1 MALYHNSRKQE
12 YRSPYGAVAVGT
24 TVTISLDAP
33 EAERVYLRLWT
44 GSETLIPMTKGE
56 AGRFT
61 AEWIVPETP
70 GLVWY
75 YFRVDTAN
83 GTVFYGADHGGT
95 GKCTDQPE
103 SWQITVYAPQPL
115 PEWYRNAVVYQ
126 IFPDRFARGED
137 WLRCQENAAHPAGW
151 KGTRRMVMQEWN
163 DTPFYCRDEKQRVTR
178 WPFFG
183 GNLQGILKKLP
194 YLKALSVGAIYLN
207 PIFLASSNHKYD
219 TADYLTIDPGFGTE
233 EDFRNL
239 CAQAKEIGIRVILDG
254 VFSHTGDDSV
264 YFNRFGNYP
273 QPGAYGSAPS
283 PYDDWYRF
291 GEAYPAGYECWWGVD
306 SLPDVEELNPGYQEL
321 ICGEDGVIRKW
332 LRLGASGWRLDV
344 ADELPD
350 SFIAAI
356 RRACKT
362 EQKDAL
368 LLGEVWEDASHKISY
383 DRLREYLLGQELDC
397 TMHYPF
403 RDGAVA
409 FLLGQKTA
417 GAFAEEMESIR
428 ENYPETALYG
438 ALNLVGTHDTPR
450 ILTVLGEAP
459 EGRSEAERENYRL
472 PPDKRDMALRRLR
485 LLDELLFA
493 FPGVPRHVPLGQG
506 RRRPS
511 IPC

>member
-1 MALYHNSRKQE
+1 MELYHNSRKQE

-194 YLKALSVGAIYLN
+194 YLKSLGVGAIYLN

-239 CAQAKEIGIRVILDG
+239 CAQSKEMGIRVILDG
-254 VFSHTGDDSV
+254 VFE
-264 YFNRFGNYP
+264 
-273 QPGAYGSAPS
+273 
-283 PYDDWYRF
+283 PYR
-291 GEAYPAGYECWWGVD
+291 
-306 SLPDVEELNPGYQEL
+306 
-321 ICGEDGVIRKW
+321 
-332 LRLGASGWRLDV
+332 
-344 ADELPD
+344 
-350 SFIAAI
+350 
-356 RRACKT
+356 
-362 EQKDAL
+362 
-368 LLGEVWEDASHKISY
+368 
-383 DRLREYLLGQELDC
+383 
-397 TMHYPF
+397 
-403 RDGAVA
+403 
-409 FLLGQKTA
+409 
-417 GAFAEEMESIR
+417 
-428 ENYPETALYG
+428 
-438 ALNLVGTHDTPR
+438 
-450 ILTVLGEAP
+450 
-459 EGRSEAERENYRL
+459 GRQH
-472 PPDKRDMALRRLR
+472 
-485 LLDELLFA
+485 LF
-493 FPGVPRHVPLGQG
+493 
-506 RRRPS
+506 
-511 IPC
+511 

>member
-1 MALYHNSRKQE
+1 MELYHNSRKQE

-75 YFRVDTAN
+75 YFRVDTAD
-83 GTVFYGADHGGT
+83 GTVFYGVDHGGT
-95 GKCTDQPE
+95 GKSTDQPE

-115 PEWYRNAVVYQ
+115 SEWYRNAVVYQ
-126 IFPDRFARGED
+126 IFPDRFARGGD

-194 YLKALSVGAIYLN
+194 YLKSLGVGAIYLN

-239 CAQAKEIGIRVILDG
+239 CAQAKEMGIRVILDG
-254 VFSHTGDDSV
+254 VFSHTGDDSI
-264 YFNRFGNYP
+264 YSEIIHS
-273 QPGAYGSAPS
+273 PGPM
-283 PYDDWYRF
+283 D
-291 GEAYPAGYECWWGVD
+291 
-306 SLPDVEELNPGYQEL
+306 
-321 ICGEDGVIRKW
+321 
-332 LRLGASGWRLDV
+332 LRPVPMTTG
-344 ADELPD
+344 
-350 SFIAAI
+350 
-356 RRACKT
+356 
-362 EQKDAL
+362 
-368 LLGEVWEDASHKISY
+368 
-383 DRLREYLLGQELDC
+383 
-397 TMHYPF
+397 
-403 RDGAVA
+403 
-409 FLLGQKTA
+409 
-417 GAFAEEMESIR
+417 
-428 ENYPETALYG
+428 TALG
-438 ALNLVGTHDTPR
+438 KR
-450 ILTVLGEAP
+450 I
-459 EGRSEAERENYRL
+459 
-472 PPDKRDMALRRLR
+472 PPDMNA
-485 LLDELLFA
+485 
-493 FPGVPRHVPLGQG
+493 GGTW
-506 RRRPS
+506 
-511 IPC
+511 IPCRMWRS